1 MTRRR
6 ARLPLTA
13 LAVLLVLGAFV
24 AWGVGGALGLRFDRA
39 AIPVERP
46 GVADVG
52 PPAPVAIGSISVPSS
67 PRLALA
73 ATTVSDALVT
83 RGAPRPVIGPEA
95 PADLVVH
102 VDQSIPA
109 GSYRLDTP
117 LVLTAGDDAGAA
129 AGLYALA
136 DRIRSGEPPLPD
148 DQAGEIIKP
157 RLGLRLTDAGSV
169 GREPDVAAFAA
180 GTDYSLNTDVVGAA
194 LLPGAP
200 WVDPVAVERISQQ
213 FHQFVEHALAQ
224 GYNGVVLPGFLEYVT
239 FVGVGDGHRVYPA
252 GDSHIARAEALTA
265 AFAPVFRYAAD
276 MGMRVY
282 LLTDMLA
289 LSPPLERYLDDT
301 YGGLKVEDPRFWQAY
316 SSGLDEL
323 FQRMPFVS
331 GLMVR
336 IGEGGDVYKQPGWDY
351 SSRIAVTTPKAV
363 RTMLTSLLATAGASG
378 RDVIFRTWTVG
389 VGAVGDL
396 HTDPDAYEKVLGG
409 LDDPHLI
416 VSTKYSLGDFYSH
429 LPFNSTL
436 EVGTQRRIVE
446 FQSRREFEAF
456 GSLPN
461 DLTGL
466 HQQALQR
473 FLSANPHVEG
483 VWTWTQD
490 GGPLRA
496 GPMTLLLRT
505 GFWQLYDL
513 NSYALGRLAWD
524 PATPPARITADW
536 ARQTFSD
543 DPATVTAVC
552 RMMAMSREAITKGLY
567 LGPYADEKVRALG
580 LEPPPMMWIFEWD
593 IVTGDSAA
601 LDSIYAVSKDKLELT
616 IAEGDRAVALAASM
630 QETIAATDPA
640 TWRDTTLR
648 AKLVDTLAY
657 ETDLLRTLGAYRGMV
672 LRHAQWLD
680 TGSPTARVA
689 WQEAEVRYREARDE
703 HIARYGGDVDLPAY
717 NFTAAD
723 LGAARADRDPSMAVL
738 ARVLLGLVVLLLLV
752 GAVGR
757 STALRAL
764 WLGATRPW
772 RLADLAPLP
781 GRLDRVLV
789 IAAPVL
795 ALVLSRLVYTWFA
808 APAHL
813 MVSLGGWLLFALT
826 ARIVAG
832 RRDPFHLWAAIGGVA
847 LLRTVILLAAL
858 VTRGPGGYWF
868 AFWSDPVRR
877 SAYICVA
884 FAAFAWL
891 FVAVALVLRDRYR
904 LPRRRATSVVLASL
918 GTPLVVLGGLIAV
931 LGLERSLTIWNDQMA
946 LLPWGLSRILGITV
960 YLGIPAELPYAAIL
974 LGALL
979 LAGSALLPLRRRTNR
994 RPFPG
999 PVAALPAGPSVALDG
1014 DADPDHTS
1022 SSATAT
1028 RPAPP
1033 LPTRPALPLPTRPI
1047 PLPSQPPHQEADPSD
1062 PKFPHRPR
1070 HSA

>member
-6 ARLPLTA
+6 ARLPLATLVA
-13 LAVLLVLGAFV
+13 LLVLGALV
-24 AWGVGGALGLRFDRA
+24 AVGVGGALGLRFERA
-39 AIPVERP
+39 AIPVERSA
-46 GVADVG
+46 VADVE
-52 PPAPVAIGSISVPSS
+52 PSVPVAIASIAVPAS
-67 PRLALA
+67 PRLSLA
-73 ATTVSDALVT
+73 ATAVADALAD
-83 RGAPRPVIGPEA
+83 RGLPRPVIGA
-95 PADLVVH
+95 DGAADLAVH
-102 VDQSIPA
+102 LEATLPA
-109 GSYRLDTP
+109 GSYRLDEP
-117 LVLTAGDDAGAA
+117 LVLTGGDDTGAA
-129 AGLYALA
+129 SGLYALA
-136 DRIRSGEPPLPD
+136 DRIRSGQPLIPEE
-148 DQAGEIIKP
+148 QKGQVVKA

-180 GTDYSLNTDVVGAA
+180 GTDYSLNTDVVGGA
-194 LLPGAP
+194 LLPSAP
-200 WVDPVAVERISQQ
+200 WVDQVAVERITRQ
-213 FHQFVEHALAQ
+213 FHQFVEHSLTQ
-224 GYNGVVLPGFLEYVT
+224 GYNAVVVPGFLEYIA
-239 FVGVGDGHRVYPA
+239 FSKVGDGHAIYPD
-252 GDSHIARAEALTA
+252 GDPHIARAEALTD

-276 MGMRVY
+276 MGMKVY

-289 LSPPLERYLDDT
+289 VSPPLQRYLERA
-301 YGGLKVEDPRFWQAY
+301 YGGLKVDDPHFWQVY
-316 SSGLDEL
+316 SLGLAEL
-323 FQRMPFVS
+323 FERMPFVS
-331 GLMVR
+331 GLMIRV
-336 IGEGGDVYKQPGWDY
+336 GEGGDVYKQAGWDY
-351 SSRIAVTTPKAV
+351 SSQIAVTTPQAV
-363 RTMLTSLLATAGASG
+363 RTMLETLLTTAAEAD
-378 RDVIFRTWTVG
+378 RDIIFRTWTVG

-396 HTDPDAYEKVLGG
+396 HTDPAAYEQVLGG
-409 LDDPHLI
+409 IDNTRLI

-436 EVGTQRRIVE
+436 EVGSQRRIVE

-496 GPMTLLLRT
+496 GPMTLLLRS

-524 PATPPARITADW
+524 PATPAAQITADW

-567 LGPYADEKVRALG
+567 LGPYADDKVRALG

-601 LDSIYAVSKDKLELT
+601 LDSIYAVARDRIDQT

-640 TWRDTTLR
+640 TWRDATLR
-648 AKLVDTLAY
+648 AKLIDTLEY
-657 ETDLLRTLGAYRGMV
+657 ETDLFRTLGAYRAMF

-680 TGSPTARVA
+680 TGSATAHTQ
-689 WQEAEVRYREARDE
+689 WKEAERQYRAARDA

-723 LGAARADRDPSMAVL
+723 LGAERADRDPLMAL
-738 ARVLLGLVVLLLLV
+738 WARVLLGLIVLLLLV

-757 STALRAL
+757 STGLRAL

-772 RLADLAPLP
+772 RLADLSPLP
-781 GRLDRVLV
+781 SRLDRALV
-789 IAAPVL
+789 IAVPTT

-813 MVSLGGWLLFALT
+813 VVSLGGWLLFAVT
-826 ARIVAG
+826 ARALAG

-858 VTRGPGGYWF
+858 TFHGPGGYWF
-868 AFWSDPVRR
+868 AFWTDPLRR
-877 SAYICVA
+877 TAYVCVA

-891 FVAVALVLRDRYR
+891 FAAVAFVMRDRYS
-904 LPRRRATSVVLASL
+904 LPRRRTLAALLSTA
-918 GTPLVVLGGLIAV
+918 GVPLLVLGGLIAV

-960 YLGIPAELPYAAIL
+960 YLGIPTYL
-974 LGALL
+974 
-979 LAGSALLPLRRRTNR
+979 
-994 RPFPG
+994 
-999 PVAALPAGPSVALDG
+999 PVAAAIFGAVLIGLATLLSLRRVAPRPVGGEPPSLPPGPSARHARPELLDEEAVVPIAL
-1014 DADPDHTS
+1014 
-1022 SSATAT
+1022 
-1028 RPAPP
+1028 
-1033 LPTRPALPLPTRPI
+1033 PALPSRRALA
-1047 PLPSQPPHQEADPSD
+1047 LPSRPPRVGASEDDSPSSEQPP
-1062 PKFPHRPR
+1062 PHRPR
-1070 HSA
+1070 HAL

>member
-6 ARLPLTA
+6 ARLPLATLVA
-13 LAVLLVLGAFV
+13 LLVLGALV
-24 AWGVGGALGLRFDRA
+24 AVGVGGALGLHFDRA
-39 AIPVERP
+39 SIPVERST
-46 GVADVG
+46 VADVG
-52 PPAPVAIGSISVPSS
+52 PPAPFTLGSIAVPSS
-67 PRLALA
+67 PRLNLA
-73 ATTVSDALVT
+73 ATALSDAAVG
-83 RGAPRPVIGPEA
+83 RGAPRPLIGTEA
-95 PADLVVH
+95 PADLQVRIDASV
-102 VDQSIPA
+102 PA
-109 GSYRLDTP
+109 GSYRLDAP
-117 LVLTAGDDAGAA
+117 LTLTGGDDAGAA

-136 DRIRSGEPPLPD
+136 DRIRSGEPPLP
-148 DQAGEIIKP
+148 GELNGEVITS

-180 GTDYSLNTDVVGAA
+180 GTDYSLNTDVVGSA
-194 LLPGAP
+194 LLPQVP
-200 WVDPVAVERISQQ
+200 WVDPIAVERISRE
-213 FHQFVEHALAQ
+213 FHQFVDHALAQ
-224 GYNGVVLPGFLEYVT
+224 GYNGVVVPGFLEYVT
-239 FVGVGDGHRVYPA
+239 FSGVGDGHTIYPA

-265 AFAPVFRYAAD
+265 AFGPVFRYAAD

-282 LLTDMLA
+282 MLTDMLTV
-289 LSPPLERYLDDT
+289 SPPLQRYVEQT
-301 YGGLKVEDPRFWQAY
+301 FGGLKVEDPQFWQVY
-316 SSGLDEL
+316 STGLAEL
-323 FQRMPFVS
+323 FQSLPFVS

-336 IGEGGDVYKQPGWDY
+336 VGEGGDIYKQAGWDY
-351 SSRIAVTTPKAV
+351 SSRIAVTTPAAV
-363 RTMLTSLLATAGASG
+363 RAMLTALLKTAGDTG

-396 HTDPDAYEKVLGG
+396 HTDPDAYRQVLGG

-436 EVGTQRRIVE
+436 EVGDQRRIVE

-473 FLSANPHVEG
+473 FLAANPHVEG

-496 GPMTLLLRT
+496 GPMTLLLRS

-524 PATPPARITADW
+524 PSTPAARITADW

-543 DPATVTAVC
+543 DPATVVAIC
-552 RMMAMSREAITKGLY
+552 RMMAMSREAVTKGLY
-567 LGPYADEKVRALG
+567 LGPYADNRVKALG

-601 LDSIYAVSKDKLELT
+601 LDSIYAVSRDRLEET

-640 TWRDTTLR
+640 TWRDATLR
-648 AKLVDTLAY
+648 ARLVDTLAY
-657 ETDLLRTLGAYRGMV
+657 ETDLFRTLGAYRTMV

-680 TGSPTARVA
+680 AGSATARTA
-689 WQEAEVRYREARDE
+689 WKDAETQYRAARDA
-703 HIARYGGDVDLPAY
+703 HLSRYGGDVDLPAY

-723 LGAARADRDPSMAVL
+723 IGAVRADSDPRMAL
-738 ARVLLGLVVLLLLV
+738 FARILLGLVMFLLLL

-757 STALRAL
+757 STGLRAL
-764 WLGATRPW
+764 WVGATRPW
-772 RLADLAPLP
+772 RLADLAPVP
-781 GRLDRVLV
+781 GILDRILV
-789 IAAPVL
+789 VAVPAA

-813 MVSLGGWLLFALT
+813 VVSLGGWLLFALT
-826 ARIVAG
+826 ARALAG
-832 RRDPFHLWAAIGGVA
+832 RRDAFHLWAAIGGVA

-868 AFWSDPVRR
+868 AFWTDPVRR

-891 FVAVALVLRDRYR
+891 FVAVGLVLRDRYS
-904 LPRRRATSVVLASL
+904 LPRRRTAAVLLTAM
-918 GTPLVVLGGLIAV
+918 GVPLALLGGLVAAI
-931 LGLERSLTIWNDQMA
+931 GLERALTMWNDQMA

-960 YLGIPAELPYAAIL
+960 YLGIPTYLPTAAALFGVALIAL
-974 LGALL
+974 AALL
-979 LAGSALLPLRRRTNR
+979 SLRRRR
-994 RPFPG
+994 RSGHTPIAPRTPLPAGSSLSDLSPSTPAAGPSPQRAARARFFG
-999 PVAALPAGPSVALDG
+999 PVAALPA
-1014 DADPDHTS
+1014 
-1022 SSATAT
+1022 AT
-1028 RPAPP
+1028 RSDRPP
-1033 LPTRPALPLPTRPI
+1033 
-1047 PLPSQPPHQEADPSD
+1047 PSND
-1062 PKFPHRPR
+1062 R
-1070 HSA
+1070 